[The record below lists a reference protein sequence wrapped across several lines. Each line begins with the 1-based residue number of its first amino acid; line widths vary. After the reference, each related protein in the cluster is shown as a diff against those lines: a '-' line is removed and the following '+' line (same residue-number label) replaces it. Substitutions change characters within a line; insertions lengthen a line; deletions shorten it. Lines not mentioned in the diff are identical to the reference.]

1 MKIFLAS
8 IILIMLSSCSFDNK
22 TGIWKNSSDSTVEKE
37 KTFKD
42 FETLYTKTQSF
53 NSVVELFSLSPKL
66 PDWAKFSG
74 ETYPY
79 TFDCKLRI
87 YTS

>member
-1 MKIFLAS
+1 MNQS

-22 TGIWKNSSDSTVEKE
+22 TGIWENSSESTVEKE

-53 NSVVELFSLSPKL
+53 NSIFVILLDIIYDKIYSLHKKSLFKCSSN
-66 PDWAKFSG
+66 
-74 ETYPY
+74 
-79 TFDCKLRI
+79 
-87 YTS
+87 